1 MRISDALISNIAR
14 QSLTR
19 AQGALLK
26 ANQPVLDQTSL
37 PTPSADLSK
46 ADRVGFLDR
55 YDRELGRF
63 DATRATVRNDLA
75 TAELQLDG
83 LNDLIVDAQD
93 LAVEL
98 GSDNIS
104 DEVRKGSAET
114 ARGFLTQL
122 ASLMNRRDASG
133 KYQFAGLAEQTAPLD
148 ASFVYQG
155 NQGVRMVE
163 VAPGVSVAG
172 TLSGVDVLG
181 ANNELVTALQSLAS
195 ALEAGDGP
203 GVRATLDELAASR
216 ERVSHTRSDV
226 GGRISTLD
234 GLSDVSMSLRTSTQI
249 ESGNLTGIDIAAVAP
264 SVQSAQTMLEAVVST
279 SQQILARIGSA
290 WNQ

>member
-14 QSLTR
+14 QSMTR
-19 AQGALLK
+19 AQNALLA

-37 PTPSADLSK
+37 PAPSTDLAK

-55 YDRELGRF
+55 YDRELARF
-63 DATRATVRNDLA
+63 DTTRSSVRHDLS
-75 TAELQLDG
+75 TAEIQLDG
-83 LNDLIVDAQD
+83 LHELIVDAQD

-104 DEVRKGSAET
+104 PEVRQGGAET

-122 ASLMNRRDASG
+122 SSLLNRRDASG
-133 KYQFAGLAEQTAPLD
+133 KYQFSGLAEQTAPLD
-148 ASFVYQG
+148 ANFIYQG

-163 VAPGVSVAG
+163 VAPGVSVAA
-172 TLSGVDVLG
+172 TLSGSDVLG
-181 ANNELVTALQSLAS
+181 QNNELVTALESLVT
-195 ALEAGDGP
+195 ALESGDGDA
-203 GVRATLDELAASR
+203 VRATLDELTASR
-216 ERVSHTRSDV
+216 ERVSNTRTDV
-226 GGRISTLD
+226 GGRIATLD
-234 GLSDVSMSLRTSTQI
+234 GLSDVSLSLRTSTQI
-249 ESGNLTGIDIAAVAP
+249 ESGNLTGIDIAALAP
-264 SVQSAQTMLEAVVST
+264 TVQSAQTMLEAVVST